1 MRQKHDQD
9 QPYLSVDQVI
19 EEALR
24 REQSIQE
31 YYKTALESVGPDAR
45 TILSRL
51 YVQESD
57 RIETLRLLLGEIR
70 ELRDLSAPMVG

>member
-1 MRQKHDQD
+1 MRTRHGQAPQL
-9 QPYLSVDQVI
+9 LSVDQVI

-31 YYKTALESVGPDAR
+31 YYKSALESVGPDAR

-51 YVQESD
+51 SLQEDD
-57 RIETLRLLLGEIR
+57 RIETLRLLLAEIR
-70 ELRDLSAPMVG
+70 ELRELSVPMVG